1 MKNQNRIVFFVGLIV
16 LLTIVIQ
23 LYWNYVQYKNNK
35 QQVENEIQISLDN
48 AVDNYY
54 AELSKKTVFG
64 TYYEYEEQDS
74 TLHDVIDYQLN
85 PIGDK
90 ITEVIQLK
98 SDSIKKIN
106 PKDIKSINVKRNFT
120 ISSVSIKED
129 TVLLE
134 RPKLDKRLDEISK
147 NIREKS
153 LKSLGQID
161 SLDGQKR
168 TVKSISFHQGQKA
181 IDSMNSLVEE
191 AVMKFVISVKFDSI
205 LFQDLKIKIDTELE
219 RKSIIFDDY
228 FLVQK
233 SKFEVPIDSL
243 GTSDSIRFPFTAVS
257 NSALLP
263 NYSNLEMHYP
273 NIFWITLKKGT
284 TGILLSLVLS
294 GAVIFSLFYLLHI
307 IRKQKQLSEIKNDFI
322 SNITHEL
329 KTPIA
334 TVTSA
339 VEGLQN
345 FNEDNNPEKSQK
357 YLEVSSQQLE
367 KLKIL
372 VEKIMETSV
381 LESKDLILEKEN
393 TDLVRL
399 IQNTIEEH
407 KINTLKTIVF
417 DSNTNE
423 FIYNT
428 DVFHF
433 ENAISNLIENAIKY
447 GGNKINI
454 RFDSSENKTVIEISD
469 NGNGIS
475 KEHQKSIFDK
485 FYRIPTKNTHNIK
498 GFGIGLYYTKNIIEK
513 HNGTIELKSD
523 KTTTFRIVL

>member
-1 MKNQNRIVFFVGLIV
+1 MKNQNRIVFFVGIIV

-23 LYWNYVQYKNNK
+23 FYWNYVQYKNNR

-54 AELSKKTVFG
+54 TELSKETMFAYAYESEKKDTNALNSLSEVSSRITSMRSDTLVKGKPKTGQEIEKLSKHVKERTF
-64 TYYEYEEQDS
+64 
-74 TLHDVIDYQLN
+74 
-85 PIGDK
+85 
-90 ITEVIQLK
+90 K
-98 SDSIKKIN
+98 SFLMLDSINDTNQDIN
-106 PKDIKSINVKRNFT
+106 SIGIFRGKQ
-120 ISSVSIKED
+120 
-129 TVLLE
+129 
-134 RPKLDKRLDEISK
+134 
-147 NIREKS
+147 
-153 LKSLGQID
+153 QID
-161 SLDGQKR
+161 SLDFLG
-168 TVKSISFHQGQKA
+168 
-181 IDSMNSLVEE
+181 D
-191 AVMKFVISVKFDSI
+191 AVIKVVMAVKFDSI
-205 LFQDLKIKIDTELE
+205 NFTELKKKIDTELE
-219 RKSIIFDDY
+219 RKNIKFDDY
-228 FLVQK
+228 FLVQT
-233 SKFEVPIDSL
+233 SKFEIPMDSL

-454 RFDSSENKTVIEISD
+454 RFDTSENKTIIEISD

-475 KEHQKSIFDK
+475 ATHQKSIFDK

-523 KTTTFRIVL
+523 KTTTFRIVLIN